1 MKRLLS
7 VVGLLLAFCFLPV
20 VLAQGMGDPTLPPSF
35 DPHAWGASPF
45 TLAAVVLFAT
55 ASLKRAADRANWVLS
70 VWVWWAIS
78 LVLGIVGAL
87 ALNLLGYGAVLGTLS
102 YPWAVLLFGLVAGI
116 SASGFRDL
124 AKTIADWLMR
134 PRTTVTIT
142 PGPQI
147 QVPVGTPGSEG
158 LHQLDGTINAV
169 VPLTPG
175 QPTQVKTGLEELK

>member
-1 MKRLLS
+1 MNRIGVL
-7 VVGLLLAFCFLPV
+7 VGFLVAFCFLPV
-20 VLAQGMGDPTLPPSF
+20 ALAQVVSDPTLPPSF

-55 ASLKRAADRANWVLS
+55 ASLKRAADRANRILS

-78 LVLGIVGAL
+78 LVLGIIGAL

-124 AKTIADWLMR
+124 AKTIADWFLR
-134 PRTTVTIT
+134 PSATITVTAA
-142 PGPQI
+142 PQ
-147 QVPVGTPGSEG
+147 VLHPLGTPGTEPLHDTEG
-158 LHQLDGTINAV
+158 VIIGAV
-169 VPLTPG
+169 KPLTSTIP
-175 QPTQVKTGLEELK
+175 QQVKP

>member
-1 MKRLLS
+1 MKRIGVL
-7 VVGLLLAFCFLPV
+7 VGFLLAFCFLPV
-20 VLAQGMGDPTLPPSF
+20 VLAQAVGDPTLPPSF

-55 ASLKRAADRANWVLS
+55 ASLKRAADRASRVLS

-124 AKTIADWLMR
+124 AKTIADWFLW
-134 PRTTVTIT
+134 PSATITVTAA
-142 PGPQI
+142 PQ
-147 QVPVGTPGSEG
+147 VLHPAGTPGTEP
-158 LHQLDGTINAV
+158 LHSADGRIIGAV
-169 VPLTPG
+169 KPLTPV
-175 QPTQVKTGLEELK
+175 QKTGLEDLK